1 MWSDLAELPR
11 SGATAPSTSQPA
23 RAEFGADVAAALA
36 DLRSR
41 HGLTTVSSAAEGNT
55 ADEIDA
61 IRAELQRGVSGV
73 NRRGLLQLTGAAAV
87 FALAGCWHKDPDT
100 LVPHANQPE
109 GTTTGNAVWYSTT
122 LRSGGRAVA
131 VIAKT
136 YDGRPIKLEGNP
148 DCPLNNGTVAD
159 NQGNVARG
167 KLDTRTQASLM
178 DLYDPDRR
186 QTGPGRKQGDA
197 LQAIG
202 WDELDA
208 TVGAALKQGPV
219 TLITGPIDGPAR
231 RQLIDDLKKAFGA
244 RLTHAAYDAYAPDA
258 AIAARGLAFGDA
270 HAKPATLRLERASVI
285 VTLGSDLLGG
295 GQTGLPEQIGFG
307 DFRRRIGHGEAATT
321 GQLISFE
328 PTLSQTGALADVR
341 VRCAM
346 GELAIVAWAIADEVA
361 KLIGATLPAS
371 ARQAL
376 DANRGAL
383 ALKPIA
389 SAEHAE
395 GLDPIAYT
403 ARQLVAAKGKGL
415 VYVGGA
421 THCGANSV
429 PLHVAANYLNAIL
442 GNEGVT
448 IETGSNAASAITP
461 SISAT
466 ERALTAASGG
476 TLIVVDANPVFSL
489 PMAEAAVK
497 AATTVVVLADRGDE
511 TLFAGN
517 DGALLAPT
525 PHGLESWGDAEP
537 RAGVFCLQ
545 QPCIQ
550 PLWDSRA
557 AEESLMAFAVAAGV
571 APDAFKAAKPEKAAA
586 RVAVCSR
593 APLWDALA
601 HGVRPW
607 QDYVRSVWLAKVRQ
621 GGGDE
626 RAFWTAALARGCV
639 GGATAADSAAPAFN
653 DAALAGAAPV
663 APTAPARFELV
674 LSASRIMRDGAQAN
688 NAWLQETSDPVS
700 KATWDNYLAVST
712 GDWQKLG
719 LPWYAKHTV
728 VTLTVGA
735 AKVKVPVHMQE
746 GQHPGTLELFL
757 GWGRT
762 RAGQIAMPDDTRLRG
777 GIDGVTVNGFA
788 LEGAGHQRWGLAAD
802 ATLEIESYEIANTQS
817 HHHMDGRDV
826 ALDDVV
832 ELHRKDPKLEARG
845 HHHALWQTGADGRE
859 HGRLNLWGHTHIFP
873 GRRWGMVIDMNQ
885 CIACQACV
893 VACTVENNVPVV
905 GRDEVRKGREMHW
918 IRIDRYY
925 SGHSRND
932 KRAEE
937 RPGDQGYIEKLD
949 VEVVFQPMLCQH
961 CGHAPCEEVCPA
973 TATMR
978 NEEGLNIQVYNR
990 CIGTRYCSN
999 NCPYKVRR
1007 FNFYEYS
1014 KYRAG
1019 PHGSGAPFDRVVGN
1033 LVSEGST
1040 SSQAEL
1046 SQRPLE
1052 MVLNPEITVRSKGV
1066 MEKCNFCV
1074 QRTRE
1079 VREVEKAS
1087 GRKHRDG
1094 AITTAC
1100 AQACPTEAIVFGD
1113 INDESTRVSR
1123 TVAAAPTG
1131 YAYLLLDKELNTR
1144 PSVAYLRRLR
1154 HRPVTAE
1161 DVPTPHAAHG
1171 PRDAAG
1177 TQGFDDEQSSH
1188 GEQH

>member
-1 MWSDLAELPR
+1 MSKHVWSDLAELPR
-11 SGATAPSTSQPA
+11 SGEGAALPTTSQPA
-23 RAEFGADVAAALA
+23 LTPTKPEFGADVAAALA

-41 HGLTTVSSAAEGNT
+41 HGLSNVSSAAEGNT
-55 ADEIDA
+55 PAELDA
-61 IRAELQRGVSGV
+61 IRRELQNGVSGV

-100 LVPHANQPE
+100 LVPYAQQPE

-148 DCPLNNGTVAD
+148 DCPLNNGSIAND
-159 NQGNVARG
+159 QGHTARG
-167 KLDTRTQASLM
+167 KLDTRTQASLL

-197 LQAIG
+197 LKAIG

-208 TVGAALKQGPV
+208 AVGAAIKQGPV
-219 TLITGPIDGPAR
+219 SLITGPIDGPAR
-231 RQLIDDLKKAFGA
+231 RQLIEDLKKAFGD
-244 RLTHAAYDAYAPDA
+244 RLTHAAYDAFAPDVA
-258 AIAARGLAFGDA
+258 VAARGLAFGKD
-270 HAKPATLRLERASVI
+270 HAKPAVLRLERATLI

-295 GQTGLPEQIGFG
+295 GQTGLTEQIAFG
-307 DFRRRIGHGEAATT
+307 DFRRRKGQGASATT
-321 GQLISFE
+321 GQLIAFE
-328 PTLSQTGALADVR
+328 PTLSQTGALADIR

-346 GELAIVAWAIADEVA
+346 GELAIVAWAIAEEVA
-361 KLIGATLPAS
+361 KAAGATLPA
-371 ARQAL
+371 AAKQAL
-376 DANRGAL
+376 DANRAAL

-389 SAEHAE
+389 SVEHAD

-403 ARQLVAAKGKGL
+403 ARQLVAAKGTGL

-421 THCGANSV
+421 THCGANSL

-448 IETGSNAASAITP
+448 VETASIAPSAIAP
-461 SISAT
+461 SIAAT
-466 ERALTAASGG
+466 ERALAAAKGG
-476 TLIVVDANPVFSL
+476 TLIVVEANPVFSL
-489 PMAEAAVK
+489 PAADAAVK
-497 AATTVVVLADRGDE
+497 AAALVVVLADRGDE

-517 DGALLAPT
+517 DGALLAPI
-525 PHGLESWGDAEP
+525 PHGLEAWGDAEP

-571 APDAFKAAKPEKAAA
+571 APDAFKAAKPDKSVA

-593 APLWDALA
+593 APLWDAAA

-607 QDYVRSVWLAKVRQ
+607 QDYVRAAWLAKVRK
-621 GGGDE
+621 GGGDD
-626 RAFWTAALARGCV
+626 RAFWTAALAV
-639 GGATAADSAAPAFN
+639 GSVAVAASAPVAALAFADAALTSAAPVKPA
-653 DAALAGAAPV
+653 
-663 APTAPARFELV
+663 APARFELV

-719 LPWYAKHTV
+719 LPWYAKNTV

-735 AKVKVPVHMQE
+735 TSVKVPVHMQE

-762 RAGQIAMPDDTRLRG
+762 RAGQIAMPDDSRLRG
-777 GIDGVTVNGFA
+777 GIDGLTVNGFA
-788 LEGAGHQRWGLAAD
+788 LAGPDHQRWGLIAD
-802 ATLEIESYEIANTQS
+802 ATLEIESYELANTQS

-832 ELHRKDPKLEARG
+832 ELHRKDPQLASRS
-845 HHHALWQTGADGRE
+845 HHHSLWKNGTDGDQN
-859 HGRLNLWGHTHIFP
+859 GRLSLWGHTQVYA
-873 GRRWGMVIDMNQ
+873 GRRWGMTIDMNQ
-885 CIACQACV
+885 CTACQACV
-893 VACTVENNVPVV
+893 VACTAENNVPVV

-925 SGHSRND
+925 SGRSDD
-932 KRAEE
+932 K
-937 RPGDQGYIEKLD
+937 DKTD
-949 VEVVFQPMLCQH
+949 VEVFFQPMLCQH

-973 TATMR
+973 MATMH

-1019 PHGSGAPFDRVVGN
+1019 PQGSGAPFDRVVGN

-1040 SSQAEL
+1040 SSQAEM

-1052 MVLNPEITVRSKGV
+1052 MVLNPEISVRSKGV

-1079 VREVEKAS
+1079 VREIEKAS
-1087 GRKHRDG
+1087 GRKARDG

-1113 INDESTRVSR
+1113 INDESSRVSR

-1144 PSVAYLRRLR
+1144 PSVAYFRRLR
-1154 HRPVTAE
+1154 NRPVNQDDALI
-1161 DVPTPHAAHG
+1161 AAHG
-1171 PRDAAG
+1171 VEHDVHGDAAA
-1177 TQGFDDEQSSH
+1177 H